1 MHGSPGRGLWT
12 GRRCVWTRRSSIQAL
27 VFVAAAAATSSP
39 AAAAELP
46 CARSGA
52 APAHLSTV
60 QARHALLC
68 LVNRERAR
76 HGLRAVRASARLGRA
91 ARGHAVAMARGHFF
105 GHVSPGGATMQARVR
120 RTGYLRTAR
129 AWWLGEALAWGRY
142 GTGAPSAIL
151 ASMLASPPHRAI
163 LLDPGFRDLGIG
175 AVHGAP
181 QGPGAGALT
190 VALDFGR
197 VLR

>member
-1 MHGSPGRGLWT
+1 
-12 GRRCVWTRRSSIQAL
+12 
-27 VFVAAAAATSSP
+27 VFVAAAAAASSP
-39 AAAAELP
+39 AAAADLP
-46 CARSGA
+46 CARAGI
-52 APAHLSTV
+52 APEHLSTV
-60 QARHALLC
+60 QAGQALLC

-76 HGLRAVRASARLGRA
+76 HGLRAVRADRRLGRA
-91 ARGHAVAMARGHFF
+91 ARRHAVAMARGHFF
-105 GHVSPGGATMQARVR
+105 SHVSPGGATMQARVR

-151 ASMLASPPHRAI
+151 ATMLASAPHRAI

-175 AVHGAP
+175 AAHGAP